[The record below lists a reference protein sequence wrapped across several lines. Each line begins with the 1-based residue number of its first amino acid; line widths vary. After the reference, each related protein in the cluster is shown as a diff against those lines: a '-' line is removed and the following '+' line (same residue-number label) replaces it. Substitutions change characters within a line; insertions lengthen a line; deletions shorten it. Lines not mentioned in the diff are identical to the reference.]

1 MVQLRGAEAH
11 AKEAKGL
18 LLVYFVGELAKDP
31 PNAENMV
38 RGYE

>member
-18 LLVYFVGELAKDP
+18 LLAYFLGDLAKDP
-31 PNAENMV
+31 SSAEDV
-38 RGYE
+38 AGGRE